1 MQKIITVVQTKYK
14 FIFLTHKRSPEFDI
28 LSKVSRADPLS
39 L

>member
-14 FIFLTHKRSPEFDI
+14 FIFLTHKSPEVDI
-28 LSKVSRADPLS
+28 SSKVSRAAPLS